1 MEPAAA
7 DIASGRD
14 PAWREAWEERLDE
27 PSRAMLLDALKN
39 GAAVRDPNLAPY
51 VAGLIARKRRA
62 LRSSTALSVVVT
74 LGTLFWVYATA
85 VRRPSPLA
93 VFWVAMFLLCI
104 TLLPLRL
111 WSARRALAKC
121 ELAQAASGNGG
132 TGLPGG
138 ANAPSTGAGTA
149 RPKKQ
154 INWRRILWGP
164 TERFHLT
171 AMDKGRLVLL
181 GAFAVLGAGFAILS
195 LLQGDVTIHGSVASR
210 TACVRPGKYL
220 VGLTFEDGSGNAIGA
235 IGVTCGSQAPGAMT
249 YAMPLPK
256 EDVYVIVMDGRPG
269 QWTKSYA
276 TLKKSGFEWDLK

>member
-1 MEPAAA
+1 MEPTT
-7 DIASGRD
+7 DVASGRD
-14 PAWREAWEERLDE
+14 PAWRVAWEERLDDA
-27 PSRAMLLDALKN
+27 SRAMVLDALKN
-39 GAAVRDPNLAPY
+39 RTAVQDPKLAPF
-51 VAGLIARKRRA
+51 VAGLIARKRRG

-74 LGTLFWVYATA
+74 LSTLFWVYATA
-85 VRRPSPLA
+85 VRRPSPLV
-93 VFWVAMFLLCI
+93 VFWVAMLLACL

-121 ELAQAASGNGG
+121 ELARATSGDGG
-132 TGLPGG
+132 TGLPAG

-195 LLQGDVTIHGSVASR
+195 LLQGNVTIHGSVASR
-210 TACVRPGKYL
+210 AACVRPGTYM

-249 YAMPLPK
+249 YAMPVPK
-256 EDVYVIVMDGRPG
+256 EDVYVVVMDGRRG
-269 QWTKSYA
+269 QWTESYA
-276 TLKKSGFEWDLK
+276 TLKNAGFEWNLK